1 MPWYTSVEGDSMLS
15 LPNGSLYLTE
25 GHVALTPG
33 EGRGVFTLEYRAHG
47 GCVIQSWNIN
57 VPSLYEARRLSMDMV
72 RNYLLSEVKYLETTN
87 PTVGVNYECRMAA
100 TAKECRMAATL
111 GECSTPTYSG
121 CGKVRVGC
129 SVCKV
134 PENTPC
140 KCKRVYN
147 NTPSTV
153 GGYCVQ

>member
-100 TAKECRMAATL
+100 TAKEC
-111 GECSTPTYSG
+111 STPTYSG

>member
-15 LPNGSLYLTE
+15 LPNGSLYLT
-25 GHVALTPG
+25 

-87 PTVGVNYECRMAA
+87 PTVGVNYECN
-100 TAKECRMAATL
+100 
-111 GECSTPTYSG
+111 TPTYSG